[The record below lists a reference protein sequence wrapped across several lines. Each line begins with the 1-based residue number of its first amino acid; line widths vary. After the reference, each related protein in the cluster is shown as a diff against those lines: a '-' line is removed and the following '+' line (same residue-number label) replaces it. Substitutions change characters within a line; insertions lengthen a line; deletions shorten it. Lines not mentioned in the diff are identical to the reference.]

1 MHRPF
6 LRLLAALSFAAFG
19 AAACSDAPT
28 GGVVTEKGPDAKIG
42 FAVNL
47 AGSAVNLLVV
57 EVTASDITTPL
68 AFNIPVN
75 NGTATGNLS
84 VPPGTART
92 ITVRAYDD
100 RGTLTHEGAA
110 TVDVRAGQNV
120 NVPITMVPRAGHV
133 PISINIGSIVVATA
147 RVRTPPAGGDIV
159 GDTVR
164 LRGTVTYPDGTPV
177 SGARVA
183 WATLNP
189 AVATVDSL
197 GLVTSR
203 GAGTTQIV
211 ATYGGYGASTG
222 LSFVLADGTNG
233 TQDRTAPRLITFDV
247 SPDTAN
253 MSGNTT
259 VDVTFAA
266 TAEDAMAYY
275 SMYVR
280 LRSPDGQQEKECYY
294 SNNPQPGRSTRSCTI
309 TLSHYGQAG
318 RWTVVELSI
327 GDSRGNGRTF
337 TPAELAS
344 GGHDNGVTVVNTGV
358 DNTAPAMH
366 GARFLPDSITPGGGY
381 SQVSIQILATDGQA
395 GIETVEVG
403 GSHEGGTYGFG
414 GPGGG
419 SSRQVGPD
427 LWESYLSVDGQY
439 PPAGTIRL
447 DWVRI
452 TDRAGNVTVL
462 NAPELDARGMRASLT
477 IIR

>member
-1 MHRPF
+1 MHRPL
-6 LRLLAALSFAAFG
+6 LRLLAALSIAAFG

-28 GGVVTEKGPDAKIG
+28 GGVVTEKGPDAKVG

-47 AGSAVNLLVV
+47 AGSSVNVLVV

-84 VPPGTART
+84 VPPGNART
-92 ITVRAYDD
+92 ISVRAYDAQ
-100 RGTLTHEGAA
+100 GTLTHEGAA
-110 TVDVRAGQNV
+110 TVNVRAGQNV

-147 RVRTPPAGGDIV
+147 RVRTAPAGGDIV

-177 SGARVA
+177 AGARVQ

-203 GAGTTQIV
+203 AAGSTQIV
-211 ATYGGYGASTG
+211 ATYGGFGASTAVTF
-222 LSFVLADGTNG
+222 LLADGTNG
-233 TQDRTAPRLITFDV
+233 TQDRTPPRLITFDV

-253 MSGNTT
+253 MSGQTT

-280 LRSPDGQQEKECYY
+280 LRSPDGQQDKECYY
-294 SNNPQPGRSTRSCTI
+294 SNDPQPGRSTRSCTI

-327 GDSRGNGRTF
+327 GDNRGNGRTF

-344 GGHDNGVTVVNTGV
+344 GGHDNGVTVTNTGV
-358 DNTAPAMH
+358 DTSAPVVYA
-366 GARFLPDSITPGGGY
+366 ARFTQDTIFAGNGY
-381 SQVSIQILATDGQA
+381 SQATIQVSGRDGQS

-403 GSHEGGTYGFG
+403 GRNDEGTFFFG
-414 GPGGG
+414 GPGGSG
-419 SSRQVGPD
+419 SVQVSSET
-427 LWESYLSVDGQY
+427 WESYLWVDSQY

-447 DWVRI
+447 TWVRF
-452 TDRAGNVTVL
+452 TDRAGNVT
-462 NAPELDARGMRASLT
+462 ELDEAQLEARGMNAALV